1 MAKIIFCKVSF
12 IMKSY
17 NNLWQKFISF
27 NNLYNAYILAKKSKP
42 RSFEITNYFFNYEK
56 ELFSL
61 QKELITNNYVF
72 GPYSTFKIY
81 KPKERT
87 IKFVSFKDRVLHHAI
102 QKIIEPIFEKSFIY
116 DSYACRKNKGIHKGL
131 FRLKKIIQSKNPPK
145 YFLKCDIKKYFLS
158 IDQDILKKIISK
170 KIKDKKLLTVI
181 FKIIDSDHSEFG
193 AKKGIP
199 IGNLTSQLF
208 SNIYLNEL
216 DQFVKNKLKIKHYF
230 RYVDDFLIFSDS
242 KKELHMSKEIIR
254 KYLNKELKLDLP
266 INKAKIRLTKT
277 GVDFVGYQ
285 IYPDFVRVRSINI
298 KRFKKRTKKL
308 LIKYNTKKLTRSSLE
323 SSINSFFGYLKHAD
337 CIKLKNKLQK
347 DFCKF

>member
-1 MAKIIFCKVSF
+1 
-12 IMKSY
+12 MKSY
-17 NNLWQKFISF
+17 KNLWQKFVSF
-27 NNLYNAYILAKKSKP
+27 NNLYSAYLLAKKSKP

-61 QKELITNNYVF
+61 QKSLITNTCVL

-102 QKIIEPIFEKSFIY
+102 QNIIEPIFEKSFIF
-116 DSYACRKNKGIHKGL
+116 DSYACRKKKGIHKGL
-131 FRLKKIIQSKNPPK
+131 YRLKKIIQSKNPPK
-145 YFLKCDIKKYFLS
+145 YFLKCDVKKYFLS

-170 KIKDKKLLTVI
+170 KITDKKLLNVI
-181 FKIIDSDHSEFG
+181 FKVIDSDHSEYG
-193 AKKGIP
+193 SKKGIP

-216 DQFVKNKLKIKHYF
+216 DQYVKNKLKIKYYF
-230 RYVDDFLIFSDS
+230 RYVDDFIIFADN
-242 KKELHMSKEIIR
+242 KKDLHIYKEKIR
-254 KYLNKELKLDLP
+254 CFLDQQLKLDLP
-266 INKAKIRLTKT
+266 IDKAKIRLTKT

-298 KRFKKRTKKL
+298 KRFKKRTEILVSKYKKGK
-308 LIKYNTKKLTRSSLE
+308 INYDSLE
-323 SSINSFFGYLKHAD
+323 SSINSFFGYLKHGN
-337 CIKLKNKLQK
+337 CIALKQRLENKVINLYNIN
-347 DFCKF
+347 